1 MNTFGG
7 SVYGSPEVNI
17 GILIIPPLLSVTG
30 FPVVGNDGGKSAI
43 SLEDWSSKS
52 LISSALRSEVSETII
67 TLTLAPV
74 PGNENINVSSLSTL
88 ESLLIPTMTLA
99 EESSITNVPLWL
111 FPIISEGVILVPNKL
126 YCNVVPCGT
135 FVVLMV

>member
-43 SLEDWSSKS
+43 SLEDWSSNS
-52 LISSALRSEVSETII
+52 LISSALKS
-67 TLTLAPV
+67 
-74 PGNENINVSSLSTL
+74 
-88 ESLLIPTMTLA
+88 
-99 EESSITNVPLWL
+99 
-111 FPIISEGVILVPNKL
+111 
-126 YCNVVPCGT
+126 
-135 FVVLMV
+135 